1 MGDKSY
7 FLELQRQRLIIVLLV
22 VLMALCFGARNQ
34 RALFSSAIVSPPVP
48 SAFVAFAQPP
58 APLAFV
64 RHHLALL
71 PRHSQSLGS
80 DFVRPPAAPAP
91 LALPIQLDDPADVAM
106 LQFAPLPVVGAFGD
120 LNPDLIIL
128 PNPNTPP
135 PIELAQNNTPISAVP
150 EPSSWFMLLL
160 GFFVVGA
167 VTRANRTASDEK
179 LSVFR
184 P

>member
-1 MGDKSY
+1 
-7 FLELQRQRLIIVLLV
+7 
-22 VLMALCFGARNQ
+22 
-34 RALFSSAIVSPPVP
+34 
-48 SAFVAFAQPP
+48 
-58 APLAFV
+58 
-64 RHHLALL
+64 
-71 PRHSQSLGS
+71 
-80 DFVRPPAAPAP
+80 
-91 LALPIQLDDPADVAM
+91 
-106 LQFAPLPVVGAFGD
+106 